1 MRDEG
6 YDGCVWGR
14 GGGLD
19 SVRLGRTL
27 VATNTTIF
35 CDTL

>member
-6 YDGCVWGR
+6 YDGCVC
-14 GGGLD
+14 GGEGLD

-35 CDTL
+35 